1 MENPVPFP
9 VERIHKVHET
19 KILRHFGR
27 EGVTVTQ
34 RDERFADVS
43 PVLICFTNRSGSN
56 TLAEDLSHLPTCGLG
71 REMMNHQAVVQISTR
86 KGFAHLSDYLHHI
99 LDTQDCERPAI
110 KLSVDQLLFLQASG
124 VLEHCLYN
132 ARAIH
137 IRRRDLLSQAVS
149 FFIASVTKEWTS
161 KHTRKDEPP
170 EFNER
175 RILKI
180 MKNVSNAN
188 ARFDM
193 TLSILGLPKTVVFY
207 EDHVSCRH
215 ESLSRLASFLGMD
228 SAEFTLP
235 EKRKR
240 QRQTSNDKIEF
251 TRRIRAKY
259 GVERD
264 Q

>member
-1 MENPVPFP
+1 MESPVPFP

-19 KILRHFGR
+19 KILGHFGR
-27 EGVTVTQ
+27 EGVTVTK
-34 RDERFADVS
+34 RDQRFAHIS

-56 TLAEDLSHLPTCGLG
+56 TLAEDLSQLPTCGLG
-71 REMMNHQAVVQISTR
+71 KELMNHQAVVQISTR

-99 LDTQDCERPAI
+99 LANQDCERPAI
-110 KLSVDQLLFLQASG
+110 KVSVDQLLFLQASG
-124 VLEHCLYN
+124 VLGHCLYN

-161 KHTRKDEPP
+161 NHTRKGEPP

-207 EDHVSCRH
+207 EDHVGSRR
-215 ESLSRLASFLGMD
+215 ESLDNLSFFLGMESVD
-228 SAEFTLP
+228 FNLP

-240 QRQTSNDKIEF
+240 ERQGSSDKVEF

-259 GVERD
+259 GIHSTR
-264 Q
+264 